1 MKNHIHWNHDLK
13 KLMIRFCAFFLIG
26 IAIMNIGMGFYINQ
40 ARTEHKKILAA
51 VFGNIMSAYPD
62 VAEEELVKVLSGKG
76 TESAGEELLAKYGV
90 SGEYGTESFSLLER
104 QIRYLAVFANV
115 LFSLVFLTGSCF
127 LLMYL
132 GRRQRRISDLESYMG
147 ALHREGYRLDV
158 EDNEDDELSGLR
170 NEIYKLTVLLKEQAD
185 RAAGQKRALADSM
198 ADISHQLKTPLT
210 SMTVLMDN
218 LSEDNDMDPVTRQRF
233 MSEIT
238 YQLTGMSWLITMM
251 LKISRLDAGVV
262 ELERERLKVL
272 DLVEEALKRLEI
284 TAEWNG
290 VSFML
295 EIPQEASVFTDRKW
309 TGEALVNII
318 KNAIEHSPRESK
330 VKITAEENEVY
341 TKISVRDYGKGIT
354 EEERDKLF
362 RRFYHGA
369 SAREDSIGIGL
380 ALAKEIVEKQGGY
393 ISVDSQE
400 EKGTTF
406 VIKFLKG
413 RQSAVK

>member
-1 MKNHIHWNHDLK
+1 MKNRLEWNRDLK
-13 KLMIRFCAFFLIG
+13 KLMICFGTFFLIG
-26 IAIMNIGMGFYINQ
+26 ITVMNIGIGFYINQ
-40 ARTEHKKILAA
+40 ARMEHKKILTA
-51 VFGNIMSAYPD
+51 VLGNIVSVYPD
-62 VAEEELVKVLSGKG
+62 VAEEELVKTLSGKG
-76 TESAGEELLAKYGV
+76 TETAGEELLARYGV
-90 SGEYGTESFSLLER
+90 FARYGTESFSVLEG
-104 QIRYLAVFANV
+104 QIHYLTVFANV
-115 LFSLVFLTGSCF
+115 LFILLFLAWCLL

-132 GRRQRRISDLESYMG
+132 GIRQRRISELESYMG
-147 ALHREGYRLDV
+147 ALHRECYRLDV

-185 RAAGQKRALADSM
+185 KAAGQKRALADSV

-218 LSEDNDMDPVTRQRF
+218 LSEDYDMDPVTRQRF

-238 YQLTGMSWLITMM
+238 YQLTGMSWLITTM

-262 ELERERLKVL
+262 ELEREKLTVL
-272 DLVEEALKRLEI
+272 ALVEEALRRLEI

-290 VSFML
+290 ISFLL
-295 EIPQEASVFTDRKW
+295 EIPQEASVSADKKW
-309 TGEALVNII
+309 TEEALVNII
-318 KNAIEHSPRESK
+318 KNAVEHSPRESS
-330 VKITAEENEVY
+330 VRITAEENEVY
-341 TKISVRDYGKGIT
+341 TRISVRDYGKGIS

-362 RRFYHGA
+362 RRFFNGA

-400 EKGTTF
+400 GKGTCF
-406 VIKFLKG
+406 VIKFLK
-413 RQSAVK
+413 V